1 MIIAGVDETGRG
13 SLAGPVVSAVVA
25 WSPPGFFVKESKSL
39 KPKEREKLYSYILES
54 SIDWSV
60 GIAEAD
66 EVDALNIKE
75 ATLLSMKRA
84 VDKIKSPI
92 NALIV
97 DGCHLI
103 NNIWLMQIATPKG
116 DLLNPVVAA
125 ASIIAK
131 VTRDRIMTDLSTEFP
146 IYRWN
151 ANKGYATNYHLKV
164 IREYGLCKHHRKSFI
179 HEKPDSR

>member
-13 SLAGPVVSAVVA
+13 SIAGPVISAVVV
-25 WSPPGFFVKESKSL
+25 WIPPGFFVKESKSL
-39 KPKEREKLYSYILES
+39 KPEEREKLYPYILENAV
-54 SIDWSV
+54 DWSV

-84 VDKIKSPI
+84 VDKIKHPI
-92 NALIV
+92 NILIV
-97 DGCHLI
+97 DGCDLI
-103 NNIWLMQIATPKG
+103 KDIQTMQIATPKG

-131 VTRDRIMTDLSTEFP
+131 VTRDRIMTDLSAEFP
-146 IYRWN
+146 IYRWY

-164 IREYGLCKHHRKSFI
+164 IREYGLSKHHRKSFI
-179 HEKPDSR
+179 HEK